1 MVVEPMYRRTL
12 LLDETGQPYTVLN
25 PLPVDATLTGATVY
39 TVPPYCFAGEFIG
52 NQTAI
57 VLVTPPLGKQLEAIG
72 CFVTGQTAIFD
83 LKIHFPTS
91 NITVQQHFVNGT
103 LGAYIPT
110 KLSGA
115 INEPVV
121 LTITGSNPADKWFV
135 VVNYALVP
143 P

>member
-12 LLDETGQPYTVLN
+12 LLDENGLPYTTVN

-39 TVPPYCFAGEFIG
+39 TVPPYCYSGDFTGDQADV
-52 NQTAI
+52 

-72 CFVTGQTAIFD
+72 CFVTGQSAVFD
-83 LKIHFPTS
+83 LKIYFKTS
-91 NITVQQHFVNGT
+91 GIVVQQHFVNGT

-110 KLSGA
+110 KLTGA
-115 INEPVV
+115 INEPIS
-121 LTITGSNPADKWFV
+121 LLINGSGVADKWFV